1 MKTNAPR
8 PVLPSLAAVSASLW
22 VDKWGKL
29 WCRSHRSLCWPGL
42 LAQVSTSSELPE
54 ATAGETNQNLS
65 GRCMPVII
73 REEEGRGR
81 RCGRPAQ
88 WLMCLHKEL
97 QEGRGEGITKSSPCQ
112 PLGQQRARVCWLLEG
127 FLQQAQEG
135 SKFVRS
141 SKWHLRGE
149 NGGWD
154 FPGSAKPLS
163 RSLSLA
169 WLVILFYLQR
179 ESILPFLAHPS
190 KSSEFQYRSLSFWWA
205 ILTLFCQPLFCV
217 Y

>member
-1 MKTNAPR
+1 MYACDHQR
-8 PVLPSLAAVSASLW
+8 
-22 VDKWGKL
+22 
-29 WCRSHRSLCWPGL
+29 
-42 LAQVSTSSELPE
+42 
-54 ATAGETNQNLS
+54 
-65 GRCMPVII
+65 
-73 REEEGRGR
+73 RGR
-81 RCGRPAQ
+81 QG
-88 WLMCLHKEL
+88 KEMWAPSSVADVPS
-97 QEGRGEGITKSSPCQ
+97 QGAAGGKGEGITKSSPCQ

-179 ESILPFLAHPS
+179 ESILPFHPS
-190 KSSEFQYRSLSFWWA
+190 KSSEFQYRSLSF
-205 ILTLFCQPLFCV
+205 
-217 Y
+217 